1 MVSWVELGSE
11 VRVFADK
18 EPRWEGV
25 GGTWRSGT
33 TLDKSEGGVVLI
45 GGRSRIQTIH
55 VRINK

>member
-1 MVSWVELGSE
+1 MRGGPSVVSWVELGSE

-45 GGRSRIQTIH
+45 T
-55 VRINK
+55 